1 MPRRILSVLHK
12 RLNILH
18 LLLNNLPTDAFTL
31 EVLE

>member
-12 RLNILH
+12 RLDILN